1 MGVPYAE
8 LKDKYGNNI
17 NFGHFGDILIPAFP
31 MIEDFRQHK
40 ADIREM
46 NLKPT
51 DVLLTGYLKAGTYL
65 RRLLLI
71 LFSIVQE
78 LCESR
83 GGRPELSVL
92 TSLLVSVDIKIY

>member
-1 MGVPYAE
+1 M
-8 LKDKYGNNI
+8 
-17 NFGHFGDILIPAFP
+17 PAFP
-31 MIEDFRQHK
+31 GIEDFRQHK
-40 ADIREM
+40 ADIRDM
-46 NLKPT
+46 NLKPN

-78 LCESR
+78 LCEGR

-92 TSLLVSVDIKIY
+92 TSLLVSVDVNIY